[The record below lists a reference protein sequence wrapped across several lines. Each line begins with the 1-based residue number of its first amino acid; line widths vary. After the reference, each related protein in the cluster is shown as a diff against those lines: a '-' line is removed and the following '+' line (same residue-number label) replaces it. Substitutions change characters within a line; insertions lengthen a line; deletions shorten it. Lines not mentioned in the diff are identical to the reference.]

1 MFTLVCVCTCVN
13 VQHCINGNAN
23 ANIKNG
29 FRPILCICVCVS
41 IDTMVNY
48 DNDVDANTNVKCEH
62 TLKHALAIRIVL
74 SRFRVENVLNSAA
87 NFYVTWGAR
96 ADLQTA
102 PGAPLPPFGKA
113 MGKLANDDLKAVIE
127 KGLVQYSR
135 ENRELD
141 ILIFKEVSVLCCTF
155 VSI

>member
-1 MFTLVCVCTCVN
+1 ME
-13 VQHCINGNAN
+13 
-23 ANIKNG
+23 G
-29 FRPILCICVCVS
+29 FPK
-41 IDTMVNY
+41 T
-48 DNDVDANTNVKCEH
+48 H
-62 TLKHALAIRIVL
+62 TDFCFKFF
-74 SRFRVENVLNSAA
+74 SA

-141 ILIFKEVSVLCCTF
+141 ILIFKEVSCAVLYICIN
-155 VSI
+155 VKKLVL

>member
-1 MFTLVCVCTCVN
+1 MEGL
-13 VQHCINGNAN
+13 
-23 ANIKNG
+23 IK
-29 FRPILCICVCVS
+29 
-41 IDTMVNY
+41 T
-48 DNDVDANTNVKCEH
+48 H
-62 TLKHALAIRIVL
+62 TDIELLFQFI
-74 SRFRVENVLNSAA
+74 SA

-141 ILIFKEVSVLCCTF
+141 ILIFKEVSYAVLYICINIKI
-155 VSI
+155 VL